1 MSETGL
7 TFTGERLHEDDVL
20 FGIDLLRHRA
30 AYREAIRLATDR
42 AAFRVLEM
50 GSGTGYGAREL
61 ASALPSIVAVDR
73 ISPLASET
81 THNAH
86 FLCADLE
93 AMPLRAGVF
102 DVIVS
107 FQVIEHLEDP
117 TAFLD
122 ALSHHLKADGIA
134 LITTPNR
141 PNSDGENPFHVH
153 EYDAEELRALLST
166 RFESVEMRG
175 VSARGGA
182 RRYHEDRLRR
192 IRRIMRIDPLG
203 LRRRVPRALVEWLFA
218 RFARLIRRDI
228 AANEGLPDVGLDDFP
243 IEDANLESLDL
254 FAVCHG
260 PRTPS
265 SG

>member
-1 MSETGL
+1 MSRL
-7 TFTGERLHEDDVL
+7 TFTGERLHEDESL

-30 AYREAIRLATDR
+30 AYREAIRLATDCAVR
-42 AAFRVLEM
+42 RVLEM
-50 GSGTGYGAREL
+50 GSGTGYGTREL
-61 ASALPSIVAVDR
+61 ARALPSVVAVDR
-73 ISPLASET
+73 VSPLPSET
-81 THNAH
+81 TPNAH

-93 AMPLRAGVF
+93 AMPLRGGVF
-102 DVIVS
+102 DMVVS

-117 TAFLD
+117 AVFLD

-141 PNSDGENPFHVH
+141 TNSDGENPFHVH
-153 EYDAEELRALLST
+153 EYEAEELRTLLLT

-182 RRYHEDRLRR
+182 LRYHEDRLRR

-218 RFARLIRRDI
+218 RFARLIRRDM
-228 AANEGLPDVGLDDFP
+228 AANKGLPEVDLDDFP
-243 IEDANLESLDL
+243 IEEADLESLDL
-254 FAVCHG
+254 FAICRG
-260 PRTPS
+260 PRSPAIR
-265 SG
+265 